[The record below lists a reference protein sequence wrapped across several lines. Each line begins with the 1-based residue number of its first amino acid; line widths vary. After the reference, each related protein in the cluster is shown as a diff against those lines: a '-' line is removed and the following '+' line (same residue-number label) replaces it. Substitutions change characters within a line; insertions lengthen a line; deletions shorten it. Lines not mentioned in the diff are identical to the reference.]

1 MIPIIISSI
10 ESPEDRDLMTEFYNK
25 YCDLLHKE
33 AWKHLTLKEDAED
46 IVYEALTKIIDK
58 METFRILAP
67 AQRIQYALTTVRNL
81 SYILAKRNAYFTFVT
96 YDESFEPF
104 ASEQTT
110 PEDSAEK
117 KAALD
122 QMRTIWKNL
131 DIEDR
136 MLLEQKYV
144 LHWKDSELAEQLGI
158 QPASVRMRLTRTK
171 RKLMKEL
178 SAQGINLADWVF

>member
-1 MIPIIISSI
+1 MIPVIISSI
-10 ESPEDRDLMTEFYNK
+10 ESPEDRDLMAEFYIK
-25 YCDLLHKE
+25 YEALLYQE
-33 AWKHLTLKEDAED
+33 ARKHLTVKEDVED
-46 IVYEALTKIIDK
+46 TVCEALAKIIDK
-58 METFRILAP
+58 MDTFRGLAP

-81 SYILAKRNAYFTFVT
+81 SYILSKRNAYFTFVE
-96 YDESFEPF
+96 YNESYEPF

-110 PEDSAEK
+110 PEDSTEK

-122 QMRTIWKNL
+122 QMRTVWMSL

-144 LHWKDSELAEQLGI
+144 LHWKDTELAEQLGI
-158 QPASVRMRLTRTK
+158 KSASVRMRLTRTK

-178 SAQGINLADWVF
+178 SAQGINLVDWVF